1 LRELKLPISK
11 MKNRVLK
18 IYADYSDKDISSQIS
33 KILKEKDIKTDV
45 QVIFQTVQS
54 LHSACPK
61 NLGDWYFT
69 GDYPTPGGN
78 KVVNQS
84 FVNYYEGVK
93 KRAY

>member
-1 LRELKLPISK
+1 VE
-11 MKNRVLK
+11 
-18 IYADYSDKDISSQIS
+18 
-33 KILKEKDIKTDV
+33 
-45 QVIFQTVQS
+45 S

-69 GDYPTPGGN
+69 GNYPTPGGN

-84 FVNYYEGVK
+84 FVNYYEGTK